1 MEKGVLLDMP
11 TTIPIAQP
19 HIGDAE
25 VEAVVRVLRSGQL
38 AQGSEVAA
46 FEEEFAELVDGRHCI
61 AVNSGTSALYLSL
74 LALRIGPGDEVIVP
88 SFTFGAT
95 VHAVVLAGATPIF
108 ADIDPATFCLDPR
121 SVTAA
126 ITART
131 AAIMPVHLFGHPAAM
146 DQLGLLAKHHALCLI
161 EDAAQAVGARLDS
174 RPVGALGNIGCF
186 SFYPTKNM
194 HSIEGGM
201 ITTDDQNLAGRLRLL
216 RNQGMS
222 ERYLY
227 EIVGLNAH
235 MTDVAAAVGRVQLR
249 SLPLWVAAR
258 RRNAAEL
265 DAGLHGVGMPTVAA
279 GVEHAYHQYTIRAPG
294 NRDTL
299 AGRAAR
305 HGVTTA
311 VYYPTPVHR
320 TPAYHRHELPLP
332 QTDQAAAEVLS
343 LPVHPALSTADLMR
357 IIEVIN
363 T

>member
-1 MEKGVLLDMP
+1 MP

-38 AQGSEVAA
+38 TQGSEVAA

-61 AVNSGTSALYLSL
+61 AVNSGTSALFLSL

-95 VHAVVLAGATPIF
+95 VHAVALTGATPIF

-121 SVTAA
+121 SVAAA
-126 ITART
+126 ITGRT

-146 DQLGLLAKHHALCLI
+146 DQLGLVAQHHALCVI
-161 EDAAQAVGARLDS
+161 EDAAQAVAAGLHG
-174 RPVGALGNIGCF
+174 RPVGALGTVGCF

-201 ITTDDQNLAGRLRLL
+201 ITTDDPNLAGRLRLL

-222 ERYLY
+222 ERYRY
-227 EIVGLNAH
+227 EIVGLNAR

-249 SLPLWVAAR
+249 SLPRWLAAR
-258 RRNAAEL
+258 RRNAAQL
-265 DAGLHGVGMPTVAA
+265 DAGLRGVGVPTIAA
-279 GVEHAYHQYTIRAPG
+279 GAEHAYHQYTIRVPG
-294 NRDTL
+294 DRDTL
-299 AGRAAR
+299 AQRAAR

-311 VYYPTPVHR
+311 AYYPTPVHR

-332 QTDQAAAEVLS
+332 QTDRAAAEVLS
-343 LPVHPALSTADLMR
+343 LPVHPALTAHDLTR